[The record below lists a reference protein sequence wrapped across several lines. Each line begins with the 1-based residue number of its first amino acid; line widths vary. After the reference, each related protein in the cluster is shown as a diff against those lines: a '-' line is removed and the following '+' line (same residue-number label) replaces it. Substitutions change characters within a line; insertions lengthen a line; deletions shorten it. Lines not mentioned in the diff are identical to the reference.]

1 MNQVNLFSCH
11 SNLVKNEIA
20 LKFNFFD
27 AYLFEII
34 TDCKIDMSCKAK
46 KIFLEKLSI
55 WLKFG
60 ANNVILYS
68 LKDIL
73 KDNFILI
80 Y

>member
-1 MNQVNLFSCH
+1 MNQVNFFSCH